1 MLKLTVIG
9 KDVSKS
15 LSPKMHKFILSRL
28 GVECSYDNISIPESD
43 FKDRIEDIFA
53 MYDGINVTIPYK
65 LDVIPYLKSLEGDAK
80 TFGSVNLIK
89 TRDMSGYNT
98 DGAGFIMMLEN
109 AGVEISGR
117 SILVLGAGGVG
128 RTVIKKLEEGGAEVS
143 AFEMNK
149 ERLNKLHE
157 EFPCF
162 TPLERVE
169 IKPYDII
176 INCTGVGMHKTE
188 GISPVSEELIKLCS
202 SAVDL
207 IYVPEKSEFLRL
219 AEINGK
225 KILNGDSMLFYQ
237 AYYGDCI
244 YSGVEPDKNWA
255 KELYA
260 GYKKI

>member
-15 LSPKMHKFILSRL
+15 LSPKMHKFIMGKL
-28 GVECSYDNISIPESD
+28 GVECSYDNISVSESD
-43 FKDRIEDIFA
+43 FKDRIEDILA
-53 MYDGINVTIPYK
+53 SYDGINVTIPYK
-65 LDVIPYLKSLEGDAK
+65 LDVISYLNTLEGDAK
-80 TFGSVNLIK
+80 TFGAVNLIK
-89 TRDMSGYNT
+89 TEDMSGYNT
-98 DGAGFIMMLEN
+98 DGEGFMMMLEN
-109 AGVEISGR
+109 AEFEIKGKN
-117 SILVLGAGGVG
+117 ILVLGAGGVG
-128 RTVIKKLEEGGAEVS
+128 RTVIKKLEEGGAKVS

-149 ERLNKLHE
+149 ERLNKLYE

-162 TPLERVE
+162 TPLESVE
-169 IKPYDII
+169 IQPYDII

-202 SAVDL
+202 QAADL

-219 AEINGK
+219 AEVNGK

-244 YSGVEPDKNWA
+244 YTGIKPDKNLA
-255 KELYA
+255 RKLYEE
-260 GYKKI
+260 YKKI